1 MIRRRASILPVLAAA
16 WISCATANPAG
27 SKSPVYG
34 PPNPYAAIKTLRR
47 YGITPQSVLD
57 SAKRPVSKRY
67 APQIAAAARA
77 QEEAVRRMFAGR
89 SLLLDTLSRAGGR
102 TDSAPAARTGDRSR
116 ASGWAYY
123 FVSTSMPE
131 SLLRAYAR
139 DSVWTGGVLVFRGLP
154 PGHNL
159 EWFFRR
165 VAGPLLE
172 NRKAPPAI
180 VLDPR
185 LFRAFGVDVVPTI
198 VYSLVRPAALCAHA
212 QTTGAALLQDP
223 SAECEPAAPNR
234 YWKVEGAVSGVWAL
248 RAFARAGAPG
258 TGALLRLA
266 ALQGLPAGKRQLGVG
281 AKAYFAL
288 PGPERMLSLARV
300 LSQST
305 SAAPWWQGALGRLRA
320 KNTRLPAAPAV
331 H

>member
-1 MIRRRASILPVLAAA
+1 MEARDVILRRIPIPAIIAAA
-16 WISCATANPAG
+16 WISCAFAASGPG
-27 SKSPVYG
+27 RSVYG
-34 PPNPYAAIKTLRR
+34 PQNPYAAIQSLRQ

-57 SAKRPVSKRY
+57 SAGRRTSKRY
-67 APQIAAAARA
+67 TPQIAAAAKA

-89 SLLLDTLSRAGGR
+89 SFLLDALSRTGGKTVPQPASGAGSG
-102 TDSAPAARTGDRSR
+102 SG
-116 ASGWAYY
+116 ASGWVYY

-139 DSVWTGGVLVFRGLP
+139 DSVWTGGALVFRGLP
-154 PGHNL
+154 PGRNL
-159 EWFFRR
+159 VWFLRH
-165 VAGPLLE
+165 VAGPLLTD
-172 NRKAPPAI
+172 RKAVPAI

-212 QTTGAALLQDP
+212 QTTGAALLRDP
-223 SAECEPAAPNR
+223 SAECEPAIPNR

-266 ALQGLPAGKRQLGVG
+266 ALQGIPAGKRQAGIG
-281 AKAYFAL
+281 AAAYAGL
-288 PGPERMLSLARV
+288 PGPGQILGLART
-300 LSQST
+300 LRRPASGIL
-305 SAAPWWQGALGRLRA
+305 WWQQARCSAHGFWRR
-320 KNTRLPAAPAV
+320 TR
-331 H
+331 